1 MKIGKAKY
9 GFTSKKY
16 FKLKDGESTFRILP
30 PLGELADEGRWSMFY
45 KIHYG
50 YKNTKGKL
58 RVFQSSLVKNRKTK
72 MIEVPDA
79 AQERIDTLKAKLEEA
94 KAANQK
100 AVVEKLGKLV
110 SGQKPMYNVDSNHY
124 MNVIDS
130 QGNIGVLKLRHR
142 AKQALDEKIKK
153 LREKGIDPLSVDNG
167 RYFVFTRSGTG
178 LDTAFSVEI
187 LQERLNVEG
196 VGEVNRDVVHKLSEE
211 LINRLGEEA
220 AELGKLFRALT
231 ADEIARIVQTSDLLT
246 GQSPVI
252 DELFDNRGESGTS
265 DEGDGGDDEG
275 GGEEETTTAKTEGV
289 STGNVTVQTGS
300 TSAASTGNPNGTDA
314 TSAPV
319 QATPTV
325 TPAPAAVTQAAP
337 TPAAAPKATPKVETL
352 STPNNTTAEV
362 VSEMSDADFL
372 KTLGL

>member
-1 MKIGKAKY
+1 MKIGKAKF
-9 GFTSKKY
+9 GFTQKKY

-58 RVFQSSLVKNRKTK
+58 RVFQSSLVKNRKSG

-79 AQERIDTLKAKLEEA
+79 ADQRIKDLKAKLEEA
-94 KAANQK
+94 KAAGNK

-124 MNVIDS
+124 LNVIDD

-142 AKQALDEKIKK
+142 AKTALDVQIKK
-153 LREKGIDPLSVDNG
+153 LREKGVDPLSVDNG

-178 LDTAFSVEI
+178 LDTSFQVDI
-187 LQERLNVEG
+187 KQEKLRIEG
-196 VGEVNRDVVHKLSEE
+196 VGEVNRDIVHKLSEE
-211 LINRLGEEA
+211 LISRLGEEA

-231 ADEIARIVQTSDLLT
+231 ADEIQRIVDTTDLLT

-252 DELFDNRGESGTS
+252 DELFDSRGDTSGGDAG
-265 DEGDGGDDEG
+265 DEGDDDS
-275 GGEEETTTAKTEGV
+275 GEESSDDSSKA
-289 STGNVTVQTGS
+289 
-300 TSAASTGNPNGTDA
+300 SAASSEAVAAAKAASEAKAKADA
-314 TSAPV
+314 AEK
-319 QATPTV
+319 
-325 TPAPAAVTQAAP
+325 AAFEAKAAQEAKAKADAAAAATQAAP
-337 TPAAAPKATPKVETL
+337 ASTPAAPKVETL
-352 STPNNTTAEV
+352 SSNATTAEA
-362 VSEMSDADFL
+362 VSDMSDADFL